1 MEHPNLLLGKN
12 IRSARE
18 RLGLTLEQLANK
30 AGLPA
35 LQTVSEIE
43 LGKREVKAWELVNIA
58 RALQISVSS
67 LLDVKEP
74 LTPPFILWRKE
85 PKKDRT
91 SMEAA
96 FLQRCNQYHLLEQL
110 SGAKQSRKL
119 PTADINP
126 NTIDYRDAVKL
137 SAQISNQLDLGARPA
152 KVLAKVLE
160 DEYSVKIWYMDL
172 GERGSAATFFGD
184 FGQAILINL
193 REAPWRRNFSLAH
206 ELFHLITWN
215 SLPLQRLQ
223 SDNKLREKVEKIAEM
238 FASNVLLPSD
248 QVSEAIQ
255 TRLERNKITYLDIV
269 SIAREFD
276 VSTEALIYR
285 LCSLRLINQ
294 TTAKEVLSDSHF
306 RAIDRGSMFKYWS
319 SPPEI
324 PERFV
329 RLAFE
334 AYKLGRLSRSRLAEF
349 LNTSLIDLPD
359 VLLEY
364 GFNEQEDYEV
374 EISTT

>member
-1 MEHPNLLLGKN
+1 MEHPNLLLGKH
-12 IRSARE
+12 IRTARE
-18 RLGLTLEQLANK
+18 RLGLTLEELAKK
-30 AGLPA
+30 ASLPA

-58 RALQISVSS
+58 RALRISISC
-67 LLDVKEP
+67 LLDVEE
-74 LTPPFILWRKE
+74 LSTPPIVLWRKE
-85 PKKDRT
+85 PKKDRA
-91 SMEAA
+91 SLEAA
-96 FLQRCNQYHLLEQL
+96 FLQRCNQYHLLEKL

-119 PTADINP
+119 PTTDINP
-126 NTIDYRDAVKL
+126 ETIDYRDAVRL
-137 SAQISNQLDLGARPA
+137 SNQICNQLNLGARPA

-172 GERGSAATFFGD
+172 GEQGSAATVVGD
-184 FGQAILINL
+184 FGEAILINL

-206 ELFHLITWN
+206 EVFHLITWN

-223 SDNKLREKVEKIAEM
+223 HDSKLREKVEKIAEM
-238 FASNVLLPSD
+238 FASNVLLPYEP
-248 QVSEAIQ
+248 VSEAIQ
-255 TRLERNKITYLDIV
+255 SGLERNKITYLDIV
-269 SIAREFD
+269 SIARELD

-285 LCSLRLINQ
+285 LCSLRLIDP
-294 TTAKEVLSDSHF
+294 AKGKKVLSDSHF
-306 RAIDRGSMFKYWS
+306 RATDRGSMSKYWT
-319 SPPEI
+319 SPPPI

-329 RLAFE
+329 RLAFA

-349 LNTSLIDLPD
+349 LDTSLIDLPD
-359 VLLEY
+359 ILLVY